1 MTEALP
7 RAILLFVKIRVKVVM
22 SARCRVSRPVLSQP
36 FFQSKV
42 RRFIRTKNFLS
53 VLGERLRYFGSVAL
67 SVQGKR
73 DRQVFFRALHT
84 RIHRLQQRV
93 LQALKEGSGYR
104 VVRLFRSYSAFSI
117 VTSSALLVSVS
128 NFTEGKDSESL
139 LFGYINGTASA
150 EAGQGVKH
158 RLAAQVSKKENL
170 SLVPL
175 ANVVNTI
182 DPEQKD
188 DASLF
193 DIQSGALESQVMLS
207 SQAGSSIARDPEEDG
222 GVKIYTVAS
231 GDTVSGIATKN
242 GITVN
247 TILWAND
254 LDNVDQIKPG
264 DQIFI
269 LPVAGLSYKVEPTDT
284 IDSIATKYKADRD
297 KIIAFNE
304 LPANGELS
312 AGELIIIPDGRKE
325 EAPKPATP
333 DAGLER
339 REYATSTGGT
349 ATDISG
355 FRKLDGKAGTGHRF
369 PYGYCTWYVA
379 QKRYVPWSG
388 NAGTW
393 LYKAKAMG
401 YKTGRAPAV
410 GSIVV
415 TTENRFYGHVA
426 LVEKVS
432 GGNITVSEM
441 NYTGWAKSSRRTLSA
456 SSKVIKGFIY

>member
-1 MTEALP
+1 M
-7 RAILLFVKIRVKVVM
+7 
-22 SARCRVSRPVLSQP
+22 
-36 FFQSKV
+36 
-42 RRFIRTKNFLS
+42 
-53 VLGERLRYFGSVAL
+53 
-67 SVQGKR
+67 
-73 DRQVFFRALHT
+73 HT
-84 RIHRLQQRV
+84 RVHRLQTRF
-93 LQALKEGSGYR
+93 LQSLKEISGYR

-128 NFTEGKDSESL
+128 NFTQGKDSESL
-139 LFGYINGTASA
+139 LFGYINGADAAATESST
-150 EAGQGVKH
+150 KN
-158 RLAAQVSKKENL
+158 RIAAQVNKKANL

-175 ANVVNTI
+175 GNVTSGV

-188 DASLF
+188 DTSFF
-193 DIQSGALESQVMLS
+193 DMQSGVFQNQVMLS
-207 SQAGSSIARDPEEDG
+207 SQAGSAIARDPEEDG
-222 GVKIYTVAS
+222 GVKIYTVQS
-231 GDTVSGIATKN
+231 GDTVSGIAALN

-269 LPVAGLSYKVEPTDT
+269 LPVAGLTYKIATGDT
-284 IDSIATKYKADRD
+284 IDSIAAKYKAEKD

-304 LPANGELS
+304 LPANGEVTP
-312 AGELIIIPDGRKE
+312 GELIIIPDGRKDE
-325 EAPKPATP
+325 VPKPAT
-333 DAGLER
+333 DGGLER
-339 REYATSTGGT
+339 RQYASSTGGT
-349 ATDISG
+349 ATDISSG

-388 NAGTW
+388 NAGSW
-393 LYKAKAMG
+393 LYNAKAMG
-401 YKTGRAPAV
+401 YRTGRTPAV
-410 GSIVV
+410 GAMVV

-441 NYTGWAKSSRRTLSA
+441 NYVGWGKKSSRTLSA
-456 SSKVIKGFIY
+456 TSRVIKGFIY

>member
-1 MTEALP
+1 M
-7 RAILLFVKIRVKVVM
+7 
-22 SARCRVSRPVLSQP
+22 
-36 FFQSKV
+36 
-42 RRFIRTKNFLS
+42 
-53 VLGERLRYFGSVAL
+53 
-67 SVQGKR
+67 
-73 DRQVFFRALHT
+73 HT
-84 RIHRLQQRV
+84 RIHRLQTRF
-93 LQALKEGSGYR
+93 LQFIKEVSGYR

-128 NFTEGKDSESL
+128 NFTQGKDSESL
-139 LFGYINGTASA
+139 LFGYVNGADAAVEQAPSS
-150 EAGQGVKH
+150 KH
-158 RLAAQVSKKENL
+158 RIAAQVNKKENL

-175 ANVVNTI
+175 ANVVSTI

-188 DASLF
+188 EASLF
-193 DIQSGALESQVMLS
+193 DMQSGALQSQIMLS

-222 GVKIYTVAS
+222 GVKIYTVQS
-231 GDTVSGIATKN
+231 GDTVSGIAAKN

-269 LPVAGLSYKVEPTDT
+269 LPVAGLTYKIATGDT
-284 IDSIATKYKADRD
+284 IDSIAAKYKADKD

-304 LPANGELS
+304 LPANGEITP
-312 AGELIIIPDGRKE
+312 GELLIIPDGRKE
-325 EAPKPATP
+325 EAPKPPT
-333 DAGLER
+333 DGGLER

-349 ATDISG
+349 ATDISSG

-401 YKTGRAPAV
+401 YKTGRTPAV

-441 NYTGWAKSSRRTLSA
+441 NYVGWGKSSRRTLSA
-456 SSKVIKGFIY
+456 TSRVIKGFIY